1 MTGQSTERLHALD
14 ALRGGALLLGI
25 AFHAA
30 FSFVDLEWPVADI
43 DRSSTL
49 FVACFVIHV
58 FRMNVFFVIAG
69 IFARMSFRRRGLG
82 NFVVD
87 RLKRIGI
94 PLVVGWP
101 LLMGAIVAVLMWAEG
116 NWRALP
122 EPVAEKL
129 PVTLG
134 TVPLIHLWFLYALL
148 LLYGGALIVVGLA
161 HETDCRQRLGAS
173 TDRFLRAAARTG
185 TAPIVLGAPLFA
197 VFFFHES
204 WIPWVGVHPPDHGLL
219 PNLDASVAYGTAF
232 GFGWLLHRQIE
243 LLEVW
248 KRWWPLHLVLAV
260 ATTMAALGFYDGT
273 LAGDA
278 PPASLQLAAAAVY
291 PLAIWTWTFALIGLG
306 VAYLS
311 GHSPVRRY
319 LADAS
324 YWLYL
329 IHIPIIIAVQ
339 VMFAQIPWP
348 WFVKYPAILVISFLP
363 MIASYHFMVRGTAI
377 GALLSGRRY
386 GQGTL

>member
-1 MTGQSTERLHALD
+1 MTDGRSTERLHALD

-30 FSFVDLEWPVADI
+30 FSFIDLDWPVADI

-49 FVACFVIHV
+49 FIACFVVHV

-69 IFARMSFRRRGLG
+69 FFARMSFRRRGFK
-82 NFVVD
+82 NFVGD

-94 PLVVGWP
+94 PFVVGWP
-101 LLMGAIVAVLMWAEG
+101 LLLVAIVAVLMWADG

-122 EPVAEKL
+122 EPVTEQL

-134 TVPLIHLWFLYALL
+134 TVPLMHLWFLYVLLWLYAGALL
-148 LLYGGALIVVGLA
+148 VVALSHLIDHRHRFGAPV
-161 HETDCRQRLGAS
+161 
-173 TDRFLRAAARTG
+173 DRFIRAVVSTG

-197 VFFFHES
+197 VFFHES
-204 WIPWVGVHPPDHGLL
+204 WIPWVGVQPPDHGLL
-219 PNLDASVAYGTAF
+219 PNLAATVAYGTAF
-232 GFGWLLHRQIE
+232 AFGWVLHRQIE

-248 KRWWPLHLVLAV
+248 RRWWPPYLVLALG
-260 ATTMAALGFYDGT
+260 TTIAALGFFDGS
-273 LAGDA
+273 LAGNHSS
-278 PPASLQLAAAAVY
+278 ASRQLAAAAAY
-291 PLAIWTWTFALIGLG
+291 TLAIWTWTFALIGLG

-319 LADAS
+319 LADSS

-329 IHIPIIIAVQ
+329 IHIPVVIAVQ

-348 WFVKYPAILVISFLP
+348 WVVKYPAILVVAFVP
-363 MIASYHFMVRGTAI
+363 MLASYHYLVRGTAI
-377 GALLSGRRY
+377 GALLNGRRY
-386 GQGTL
+386 GKML